1 MLIDDLA
8 LALALPRT
16 MVILCV
22 SPVHLIAPQYEDKL
36 VAVVE
41 GEDS

>member
-1 MLIDDLA
+1 
-8 LALALPRT
+8 
-16 MVILCV
+16 MVISCV
-22 SPVHLIAPQYEDKL
+22 SPVLLIALQYEDKL

>member
-1 MLIDDLA
+1 MLLDD

-16 MVILCV
+16 MVISCV
-22 SPVHLIAPQYEDKL
+22 SPVHLIALQYEDKL

>member
-1 MLIDDLA
+1 MLLDDLA
-8 LALALPRT
+8 LTQPRA
-16 MVILCV
+16 MVISCV
-22 SPVHLIAPQYEDKL
+22 SPIHLIAPQHEDKL

>member
-1 MLIDDLA
+1 MLLDDLA
-8 LALALPRT
+8 FALPRT
-16 MVILCV
+16 MVISCV
-22 SPVHLIAPQYEDKL
+22 IPVHLIALQDVDKL